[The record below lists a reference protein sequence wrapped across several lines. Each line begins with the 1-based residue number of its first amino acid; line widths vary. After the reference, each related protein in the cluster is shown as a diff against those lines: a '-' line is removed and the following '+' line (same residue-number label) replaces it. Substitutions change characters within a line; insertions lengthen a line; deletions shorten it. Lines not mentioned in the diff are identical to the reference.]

1 MGIVAFLPSSHL
13 PYTGGSFGKP
23 EEYVGQTVSA
33 KVLDVDAEE
42 GKLVITARKERDK
55 QEKAT
60 YKARAAPAPCARSMR
75 PPALAATAAERGG
88 GCALQVGDVLAGV
101 VDKIMPY
108 GAFIRVRGAKLPAT
122 PPADGAMGPALRPAP
137 SPTLRAPLSQ
147 LPGNSNGLLHIGQIT
162 GAYGGR
168 IETVES
174 VLAPGENIKV
184 MVFRVET
191 ADGQSRMS
199 LSTRHLEPKMGDMLN
214 NKAAVFARAE
224 EMAQKF
230 LEKLAKAE
238 AAARGLDAAA
248 EPAAAATP
256 AE

>member
-1 MGIVAFLPSSHL
+1 M
-13 PYTGGSFGKP
+13 
-23 EEYVGQTVSA
+23 
-33 KVLDVDAEE
+33 
-42 GKLVITARKERDK
+42 
-55 QEKAT
+55 
-60 YKARAAPAPCARSMR
+60 
-75 PPALAATAAERGG
+75 
-88 GCALQVGDVLAGV
+88 
-101 VDKIMPY
+101 
-108 GAFIRVRGAKLPAT
+108 
-122 PPADGAMGPALRPAP
+122 
-137 SPTLRAPLSQ
+137 
-147 LPGNSNGLLHIGQIT
+147 
-162 GAYGGR
+162 
-168 IETVES
+168 ES
-174 VLAPGENIKV
+174 VLAPGESIKV

-199 LSTRHLEPKMGDMLN
+199 LSTRHLEPKTGDMLN